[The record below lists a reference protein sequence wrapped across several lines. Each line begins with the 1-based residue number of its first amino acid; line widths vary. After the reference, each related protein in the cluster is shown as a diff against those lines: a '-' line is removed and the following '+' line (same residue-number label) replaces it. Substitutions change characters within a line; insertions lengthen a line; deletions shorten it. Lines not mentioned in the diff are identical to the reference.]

1 VREGHSVPIS
11 RPSSQGSAG
20 TIAELGEFGLIHRI
34 ARRLQRPGEDVP
46 VGIGDDTAVI
56 DMGGPTLLLAT
67 VDMQVE
73 GRHFIRERTPA
84 RLFGR
89 RIGAV
94 NLSDIASMGG
104 RPRWALTSLALP
116 ADLPTEWV
124 DDFIDG
130 LDAILTEFGAV
141 VVGGNLSGAEQ
152 IAADLTLL
160 GEVERGQVLTRA
172 DAQPGD
178 LICVTGSLGRSAA
191 GRAALDAGLRDG
203 NFSTAIEAHL
213 APTPRVREGQMLAQ
227 TGRVHAMIDLSD
239 GLAGDLRHICTASG
253 TGAVVYVDRLP
264 LADDTRQIALTL
276 GLDSVALAAAGGED
290 FELLF
295 TTAPDSFE
303 VLHGALAGETGTA
316 LTVIGEVVVEGYR
329 LVGGDGTEIGLRG
342 WDHFADLSP
351 RRGGES

>member
-1 VREGHSVPIS
+1 MNRASS
-11 RPSSQGSAG
+11 RASAG
-20 TIAELGEFGLIHRI
+20 TIAELGEFGLIDRI
-34 ARRLQRPGEDVP
+34 ARRLHRPGRDVP

-73 GRHFIRERTPA
+73 GRHFIRERTPP

-116 ADLPTEWV
+116 PDLPTEWV
-124 DDFIDG
+124 DEFVDG
-130 LDAILTEFGAV
+130 IDAILTEFGAV

-160 GEVERGQVLTRA
+160 GEAERGQILTRA
-172 DAQPGD
+172 GALPGD

-191 GRAALDAGLRDG
+191 GRAALDAGLEDAG
-203 NFSTAIEAHL
+203 FSATIEAHL
-213 APTPRVREGQMLAQ
+213 APVPRVREGQILAQ
-227 TGRVHAMIDLSD
+227 MGRVHAMIDLSD
-239 GLAGDLRHICTASG
+239 GLAGDLRHICEASG
-253 TGAVVYVDRLP
+253 TGAMVYADRLP
-264 LADDTRQIALTL
+264 LADDTRRIARRL
-276 GLDSVALAAAGGED
+276 GLDPVALAAAGGED

-295 TTAPDSFE
+295 TTAPDSVE
-303 VLHGALAGETGTA
+303 ALTAALAGGIGTA
-316 LTVIGEVVVEGYR
+316 LTVIGEIVEDGYR
-329 LVGGDGTEIGLRG
+329 MVGGNGDMLKLGG
-342 WDHFADLSP
+342 WDHFALTDPSSGPSP
-351 RRGGES
+351 R